1 MVLDVFESLVTFL
14 ERLAEKQ
21 QQNKMCP
28 INYPEYLNTTEK
40 WNNYVRNTA
49 TVKDFEEVFHNI
61 VNDANV
67 SMVDVFRIMKKFER
81 DVILVHENVDI
92 SCVMDIFD
100 SVIRYLLIST
110 VEAEKAA
117 EALKEAGETSEK
129 TK

>member
-49 TVKDFEEVFHNI
+49 TVKDFEQVFHNI